1 MNTIEIQTFEEIHHV
16 CLLYGLKKAFCRFPF
31 LTDNVM
37 ASPPPLRRNPARAGV
52 QLFLRRHPVN
62 VLYYKAELRVVFD
75 ESKINL
81 TDIQAFAKAVVDEYL
96 AFRHP
101 YLKGVWNGGM
111 LQEEASGHLLAEFVT
126 ASPATDDRP

>member
-16 CLLYGLKKAFCRFPF
+16 CLMYGLKKTFCRFPF

-37 ASPPPLRRNPARAGV
+37 ASPPPVRRNPARAGV
-52 QLFLRRHPVN
+52 PLFLRRHPVN
-62 VLYYKAELRVVFD
+62 VLYYKAGLRVVFD
-75 ESKINL
+75 ESKVNP

-96 AFRHP
+96 ALRHP

-111 LQEEASGHLLAEFVT
+111 LQEEASDHILAEFVT